1 MDDIDFDDWNRL
13 KKSLESNIEGPNR
26 FLKEGEAWMSLV
38 GKNIGWEQNGT
49 GIRFSRPVLILRV
62 FNNHMF
68 WAVPLSSRQKSL
80 DFYFNFTDPLNQRV
94 SAILAQMK
102 LMSVKRLERKMY
114 TLPQNCL
121 LEIKDR
127 LKKLIEN

>member
-80 DFYFNFTDPLNQRV
+80 DFYFNFTDPLNQSDISSNETHERQETGKKNV
-94 SAILAQMK
+94 YLAAK
-102 LMSVKRLERKMY
+102 LLA
-114 TLPQNCL
+114 
-121 LEIKDR
+121 
-127 LKKLIEN
+127 